1 MKFRILAYLF
11 FFVGIADLFI
21 KIFYGNI
28 FSELTEDYYEIANPI
43 LVFTPVLF
51 FSIGGIFLKESKV
64 SLTLENFG
72 TSRIKYYSPQFIC
85 LSVVVLIFLFF
96 TFNAQMNMENRGI
109 DFGFGFLTQEASFDM
124 QFSLMDYDGQ
134 DPYWW
139 AYVVALLNTLLVA
152 VLGIIFCTII
162 GVIVG
167 IARLS
172 PNFLI
177 RNSAAWYVE
186 FFRNIPLLLQI
197 FFWYYAALRA
207 LPLPQDASP
216 LFGVTY
222 LTIKGYY
229 MPAFIWN
236 NLNIF
241 LYSILAA
248 IIAIIFIRYYANKLR
263 DNEGKQIPVFYISL
277 IILFILIFTPF
288 ILQAQDCID
297 STAIDPGCTCI
308 LIYDPVCG
316 CDGELYSNS
325 CEATQCFGV
334 TLYVSAYDTNGNIID
349 CSTVATDNSICDSI
363 NVEVESF
370 NLMTEDGEA
379 TLTINMST
387 FFNSSE
393 FFGYAGFVLL
403 NSDGEEIAGEG
414 MDAGNVYG
422 FGANYSDTRTLY
434 FEEFFSIPFE
444 GTLLLYEG
452 FFAGN
457 PELVCSFPI
466 SFSLDGAGISLEGQ
480 YHLA

>member
-11 FFVGIADLFI
+11 FFVGTADLFI

-28 FSELTEDYYEIANPI
+28 FSDLTEDYYEIANPI

-96 TFNAQMNMENRGI
+96 TFNAQINMENRGI
-109 DFGFGFLTQEASFDM
+109 DFGFDFLTQEASFDM

-241 LYSILAA
+241 LYSVLAA
-248 IIAIIFIRYYANKLR
+248 IIAIIFIRYYATKLR

-277 IILFILIFTPF
+277 IILIILPALTFLAGGVSLNFEIPVLKQLSATSF
-288 ILQAQDCID
+288 
-297 STAIDPGCTCI
+297 
-308 LIYDPVCG
+308 IYDGGIAVPP
-316 CDGELYSNS
+316 ELIALTLALSLYTATFVAECVRAGIQGISKGQK
-325 CEATQCFGV
+325 EAAASLGLTPNQV
-334 TLYVSAYDTNGNIID
+334 LKLVIMPQALRIIIPPTTNQYL
-349 CSTVATDNSICDSI
+349 
-363 NVEVESF
+363 
-370 NLMTEDGEA
+370 NLTK
-379 TLTINMST
+379 
-387 FFNSSE
+387 NSSLAAAIA
-393 FFGYAGFVLL
+393 YPDLVL
-403 NSDGEEIAGEG
+403 
-414 MDAGNVYG
+414 V
-422 FGANYSDTRTLY
+422 
-434 FEEFFSIPFE
+434 
-444 GTLLLYEG
+444 
-452 FFAGN
+452 FAGTALMQTGRAI
-457 PELVCSFPI
+457 EIVSITMLTYLS
-466 SFSLDGAGISLEGQ
+466 ISLAIAALMNWYNKLIEIKEK
-480 YHLA
+480 

>member
-11 FFVGIADLFI
+11 FFVGIADLLI

-28 FSELTEDYYEIANPI
+28 FSDLTEDYYEIANPI

-277 IILFILIFTPF
+277 IILIILPAFTFLAGGVSLNFEIPVLKQLSATSF
-288 ILQAQDCID
+288 
-297 STAIDPGCTCI
+297 
-308 LIYDPVCG
+308 IYDGGIAVPP
-316 CDGELYSNS
+316 ELIALTLALSLYTATFVAECVRAGIQGISKGQK
-325 CEATQCFGV
+325 EAAASLGLTPNQV
-334 TLYVSAYDTNGNIID
+334 LKLVIMPQALRIIIPPTTNQYL
-349 CSTVATDNSICDSI
+349 
-363 NVEVESF
+363 
-370 NLMTEDGEA
+370 NLTK
-379 TLTINMST
+379 
-387 FFNSSE
+387 NSSLAAAIA
-393 FFGYAGFVLL
+393 YPDLVL
-403 NSDGEEIAGEG
+403 
-414 MDAGNVYG
+414 V
-422 FGANYSDTRTLY
+422 
-434 FEEFFSIPFE
+434 
-444 GTLLLYEG
+444 
-452 FFAGN
+452 FAGTALMQTGRAI
-457 PELVCSFPI
+457 EIVSITMLTYLS
-466 SFSLDGAGISLEGQ
+466 ISLAIAALMNWYNKLIEIKEK
-480 YHLA
+480 

>member
-28 FSELTEDYYEIANPI
+28 FSDLTEDYYEIANPI

-277 IILFILIFTPF
+277 IILIILPAFTFLAGGVSLNFEIPVLKQLSATSF
-288 ILQAQDCID
+288 
-297 STAIDPGCTCI
+297 
-308 LIYDPVCG
+308 IYDGGIAVPP
-316 CDGELYSNS
+316 ELIALTLALSLYTATFVAECVRAGIQGISKGQK
-325 CEATQCFGV
+325 EAAASLGLT
-334 TLYVSAYDTNGNIID
+334 TNQVLKLVIMPQALRIIIPP
-349 CSTVATDNSICDSI
+349 TTNQYL
-363 NVEVESF
+363 
-370 NLMTEDGEA
+370 NLTK
-379 TLTINMST
+379 
-387 FFNSSE
+387 NSSLAAAIA
-393 FFGYAGFVLL
+393 YPDLVL
-403 NSDGEEIAGEG
+403 
-414 MDAGNVYG
+414 V
-422 FGANYSDTRTLY
+422 
-434 FEEFFSIPFE
+434 
-444 GTLLLYEG
+444 
-452 FFAGN
+452 FAGTALMQTGRAI
-457 PELVCSFPI
+457 EIVSITMLTYLS
-466 SFSLDGAGISLEGQ
+466 ISLAIAALMNWYNKLIEIKEK
-480 YHLA
+480 